1 MPQADIE
8 TGEKME
14 SKILTVFLVIFIL
27 TGVAYLSYN
36 RFEEEAAF
44 KTGDLVFHTSLS
56 SQSQAIQIATKSKYS
71 HCGIVFEKEG
81 VFYVYEAV
89 QPVKVT
95 PLDEWIARG
104 DKGYYTL
111 RRLKD
116 AQIVLTPE
124 AQGKLEAEAK
134 KFLGKNYDLNF
145 DWSDDKIYC
154 SELIWKVYDRALGI
168 QIGELQKLG
177 EFDLNFPQAKAL
189 VKVRYGGINKFPF
202 KEDVISPVGIFNSE
216 LLETIKDTYPDA
228 K

>member
-1 MPQADIE
+1 V
-8 TGEKME
+8 E
-14 SKILTVFLVIFIL
+14 SKLLTVLLSIFIL
-27 TGVAYLSYN
+27 AGIGYLAYN
-36 RFEEEAAF
+36 RFEEKIVF
-44 KTGDLVFHTSLS
+44 KTGDIIFHTSLS

-89 QPVKVT
+89 QPVKIT
-95 PLDEWIARG
+95 PLDQWIARG
-104 DKGYYTL
+104 EKGHYTL
-111 RRLKD
+111 KRLKD
-116 AQIVLTPE
+116 AQIVLTAE
-124 AQGKLEAEAK
+124 AQDRLEAEAK

-189 VKVRYGGINKFPF
+189 VKVRYGGIDKVPF
-202 KEDVISPVGIFNSE
+202 SADIISPVAIFNSE
-216 LLETIKDTYPDA
+216 LLETIKDTYPRRNESNRT
-228 K
+228 